1 MKLFELHEQQILSD
15 KEFDVLYEGVAAGN
29 PELKELIATQLAQ
42 PFNKTKQDIISKF
55 IPKLKAWAM
64 DAMNKESDTEFV
76 SKVLNNPEIVAKQ
89 LLDNISSR
97 SKQVDSNAVA
107 KPSSQSPKGDQQIY
121 RFTRNSKR

>member
-1 MKLFELHEQQILSD
+1 MKLVELHEQQILSD
-15 KEFDVLYEGVAAGN
+15 EEFDVLYEGVAAGN

-76 SKVLNNPEIVAKQ
+76 SKVLNKNSLAKIKISGGDCFQEIAEELGSEDLARDLVA
-89 LLDNISSR
+89 LE
-97 SKQVDSNAVA
+97 
-107 KPSSQSPKGDQQIY
+107 
-121 RFTRNSKR
+121 